1 MAGTDLIVTGRRT
14 RPGRFSSV
22 RGRPVGARAPKGR
35 RVLGKIVLYVLL
47 TAIAIVMITPFV
59 WMILTSLKTTE
70 DIWASPPVF
79 LPTEWAWENYPAALD
94 AAPFLTY
101 ARNSL
106 IIAVSHTAINL
117 VIASMAGYALAR
129 LRFRGSEVVFMFF
142 VAALMIPTYTKVIPE
157 FLIVRFMPLFGG
169 NDIFGQGGTGW
180 LDTWWALIIPGAVTP
195 FAVFLF
201 RQFYLDLPVELE
213 EAARIDGVSEVGIW
227 ARIMTPLVKPAFITV
242 GLLTFESSWN
252 NFLWPLLVTRSDDL
266 RVIQVGLSVFRTE
279 NETQWAYLMAGTTL
293 ATLPMVALF
302 LIGQKYFVR
311 GFANAGIK

>member
-1 MAGTDLIVTGRRT
+1 VAGIDLAATSPRTTLDVVGRSPASR
-14 RPGRFSSV
+14 RRLS
-22 RGRPVGARAPKGR
+22 RAA
-35 RVLGKIVLYVLL
+35 LYVALSV
-47 TAIAIVMITPFV
+47 IAVVMVVPFV
-59 WMILTSLKTTE
+59 WMVLTSLKTPA
-70 DIWASPPVF
+70 DIAASPPTF
-79 LPTEWAWENYPAALD
+79 LPTEWAWGNYADALA

-106 IIAVSHTAINL
+106 IIAVSHTTINL
-117 VIASMAGYALAR
+117 LVASMAGYALAR
-129 LRFRGSEVVFMFF
+129 LRFRGSELVFLGF
-142 VAALMIPTYTKVIPE
+142 VAALMIPTYTKIIPE

-169 NDIFGQGGTGW
+169 NDILGQGGTGW

-213 EAARIDGVSEVGIW
+213 EAARLDGVSELGIW

-242 GLLTFESSWN
+242 ALLTFESSWN
-252 NFLWPLLVTRSDDL
+252 NFLWPLLVTRTDSM

-279 NETQWAYLMAGTTL
+279 NDTQWAFLMAGTTL
-293 ATLPMVALF
+293 ATLPMVLLF
-302 LIGQKYFVR
+302 LLGQKYFVR

>member
-1 MAGTDLIVTGRRT
+1 MAGIDLAATSPRTTLDVVGRSPATRRRLSRT
-14 RPGRFSSV
+14 
-22 RGRPVGARAPKGR
+22 A
-35 RVLGKIVLYVLL
+35 LYVALGV
-47 TAIAIVMITPFV
+47 IAVVMVVPFV
-59 WMILTSLKTTE
+59 WMVLTSLKTPA
-70 DIWASPPVF
+70 DIAASPPTF
-79 LPTEWAWENYPAALD
+79 LPTEWAWGNYADALA

-106 IIAVSHTAINL
+106 IIAVSHTTINL
-117 VIASMAGYALAR
+117 VVASMAGYALAR
-129 LRFRGSEVVFMFF
+129 LRFRGSELVFLGF
-142 VAALMIPTYTKVIPE
+142 VAALMIPTYTKIIPE

-169 NDIFGQGGTGW
+169 NDILGQGGTGW
-180 LDTWWALIIPGAVTP
+180 LDTWWALIVPGAVTP

-213 EAARIDGVSEVGIW
+213 EAARLDGVSELGIW

-242 GLLTFESSWN
+242 ALLTFESSWN
-252 NFLWPLLVTRSDDL
+252 NFLWPLLVTRTDSM

-279 NETQWAYLMAGTTL
+279 NDTQWAFLMAGTTL

-302 LIGQKYFVR
+302 LLGQKYFVR

>member
-1 MAGTDLIVTGRRT
+1 VAATDLGAVSPRTTLDVVGRS
-14 RPGRFSSV
+14 PAS
-22 RGRPVGARAPKGR
+22 R
-35 RVLGKIVLYVLL
+35 RRLSKTALYVAL
-47 TAIAIVMITPFV
+47 TVISVVMVVPFV
-59 WMILTSLKTTE
+59 WMVLTSLKGPA
-70 DIWASPPVF
+70 DIAATPPTF
-79 LPTEWAWENYPAALD
+79 LPTEWAWHNYADALA

-106 IIAVSHTAINL
+106 IIAVSHTTINL
-117 VIASMAGYALAR
+117 VVASMAGYALAR
-129 LRFRGSEVVFMFF
+129 LRFRGSELVFLGF
-142 VAALMIPTYTKVIPE
+142 VAALMIPTYTKIIPE

-169 NDIFGQGGTGW
+169 NDILGQGGTGW

-213 EAARIDGVSEVGIW
+213 EAARLDGVSELGIW

-242 GLLTFESSWN
+242 ALLTFESSWN
-252 NFLWPLLVTRSDDL
+252 NFLWPLLVTRSDSM

-279 NETQWAYLMAGTTL
+279 NDTQWAFLMAGTTL
-293 ATLPMVALF
+293 ATLPMVVLF
-302 LIGQKYFVR
+302 LLGQKYFVR

>member
-1 MAGTDLIVTGRRT
+1 MAGIDLAATSPRTTLDVVGRSPASR
-14 RPGRFSSV
+14 RRLS
-22 RGRPVGARAPKGR
+22 RAA
-35 RVLGKIVLYVLL
+35 LYVALGV
-47 TAIAIVMITPFV
+47 IAVVMVVPFV
-59 WMILTSLKTTE
+59 WMVLTSLKTPA
-70 DIWASPPVF
+70 DIAASPPTF
-79 LPTEWAWENYPAALD
+79 LPTEWAWGNYADALA

-106 IIAVSHTAINL
+106 IIAVSHTTINL
-117 VIASMAGYALAR
+117 VVASMAGYALAR
-129 LRFRGSEVVFMFF
+129 LRFRGSELVFLGF
-142 VAALMIPTYTKVIPE
+142 VAALMIPTYTKIIPE

-169 NDIFGQGGTGW
+169 NDILGQGGTGW
-180 LDTWWALIIPGAVTP
+180 LDTWWALIVPGAVTP

-213 EAARIDGVSEVGIW
+213 EAARLDGVSEIGIW

-242 GLLTFESSWN
+242 ALLTFESSWN
-252 NFLWPLLVTRSDDL
+252 NFLWPLLVTRTDSM

-279 NETQWAYLMAGTTL
+279 NDTQWAFLMAGTTL

-302 LIGQKYFVR
+302 LLGQKYFVR

>member
-1 MAGTDLIVTGRRT
+1 MAGIDLAATSPRTTLDVVGRSPASR
-14 RPGRFSSV
+14 RRLS
-22 RGRPVGARAPKGR
+22 RAA
-35 RVLGKIVLYVLL
+35 LYVALSV
-47 TAIAIVMITPFV
+47 IAVVMVVPFV
-59 WMILTSLKTTE
+59 WMVLTSLKTPA
-70 DIWASPPVF
+70 DIAASPPTF
-79 LPTEWAWENYPAALD
+79 LPTEWAWGNYADALA

-106 IIAVSHTAINL
+106 IIAVSHTTINL
-117 VIASMAGYALAR
+117 LVASMAGYALAR
-129 LRFRGSEVVFMFF
+129 LRFRGSELVFLGF
-142 VAALMIPTYTKVIPE
+142 VAALMIPTYTKIIPE

-169 NDIFGQGGTGW
+169 NDILGQGGTGW

-213 EAARIDGVSEVGIW
+213 EAARLDGVSELGIW

-242 GLLTFESSWN
+242 ALLTFESSWN
-252 NFLWPLLVTRSDDL
+252 NFLWPLLVTRTDSM

-279 NETQWAYLMAGTTL
+279 NDTQWAFLMAGTTL
-293 ATLPMVALF
+293 ATLPMVLLF
-302 LIGQKYFVR
+302 LLGQKYFVR

>member
-1 MAGTDLIVTGRRT
+1 VAGIDLAATSPRTTLDVVGRSPASR
-14 RPGRFSSV
+14 RRLS
-22 RGRPVGARAPKGR
+22 RAA
-35 RVLGKIVLYVLL
+35 LYVALGV
-47 TAIAIVMITPFV
+47 IAVVMVVPFV
-59 WMILTSLKTTE
+59 WMVLTSLKTPA
-70 DIWASPPVF
+70 DIAASPPTF
-79 LPTEWAWENYPAALD
+79 LPTEWAWGNYADALA

-106 IIAVSHTAINL
+106 IIAVSHTTINL
-117 VIASMAGYALAR
+117 VVASMAGYALAR
-129 LRFRGSEVVFMFF
+129 LRFRGSELVFLGF
-142 VAALMIPTYTKVIPE
+142 VAALMIPTYTKIIPE

-169 NDIFGQGGTGW
+169 NDILGQGGTGW
-180 LDTWWALIIPGAVTP
+180 LDTWWALIVPGAVTP

-213 EAARIDGVSEVGIW
+213 EAARLDGVSELGIW

-242 GLLTFESSWN
+242 ALLTFESSWN
-252 NFLWPLLVTRSDDL
+252 NFLWPLLVTRTDSM

-279 NETQWAYLMAGTTL
+279 NDTQWAFLMAGTTL

-302 LIGQKYFVR
+302 LLGQKYFVR